1 VQQQI
6 AGMPVKN
13 NFLKAV
19 SASSFGFSQ
28 KKEREKK
35 KGKVREKEKIVQN
48 DSAFPIPAPFK
59 GAGIPAP
66 FF

>member
-19 SASSFGFSQ
+19 SASSFGFSRVG

-35 KGKVREKEKIVQN
+35 KGKVGEKEKFVQN
-48 DSAFPIPAPFK
+48 VS
-59 GAGIPAP
+59 
-66 FF
+66 